1 MPRMSGAMQFAASL
15 AVMMLFT
22 SGAGADALD
31 KAVPAPLTDEP
42 HAGPSETAVLAGG
55 CFWGMQAVFEH
66 VKGVSK
72 VVAGYTGGARATATY
87 DQVTTETT
95 GHAESI
101 AVTFNPGEVSYGTLL
116 RVYFSVAH
124 APTELNR
131 QGPDQGTSYRS
142 EIFAGSAEQARVARA
157 YVAQLDQAHLFAA
170 PIVTRIEALKGFYPA
185 EGYHQDFL
193 IKNPYHPYIV
203 INDLPKL
210 AALKHVFPALYR
222 ETPAK
227 LASAGP

>member
-1 MPRMSGAMQFAASL
+1 MHFGASL
-15 AVMMLFT
+15 VAMMLFT

-31 KAVPAPLTDEP
+31 KAVPAPLTDET
-42 HAGPSETAVLAGG
+42 HAGTAETAVLAGG

-72 VVAGYTGGARATATY
+72 VVAGYAGGAKTTATY

-101 AVTFNPGEVSYGTLL
+101 AVTFNPAQVSYGTLL

-124 APTELNR
+124 DPTELNR
-131 QGPDQGTSYRS
+131 QGPDQGASYRS
-142 EIFAGSAEQARVARA
+142 EIFTGSVEQARVARA
-157 YVAQLDQAHLFAA
+157 YVAQLDKAHLFPE
-170 PIVTRIEALKGFYPA
+170 PIVTRVETLKGFYAA
-185 EGYHQDFL
+185 EDYHQDFL

-203 INDLPKL
+203 VNDLPKL
-210 AALKHVFPALYR
+210 AALKRAFPALYR
-222 ETPAK
+222 ETPVK
-227 LASAGP
+227 LASTSP